1 MQQNT
6 ITTTILGLAAT
17 TAILLNGAAADFTI
31 YLGNTNEIDNPGIS
45 FSAAGMQVHDH
56 APLDCS
62 EVSDMV
68 TISTPSDNDASS
80 GGWACDG
87 CNADA
92 VRDWDVQRFEMYN
105 GDDAVGS
112 ETDNPI
118 PLFSSATGSVTL
130 YQTDGTNY
138 DMRDSDDNL
147 LGTCTRPEDPQEMDC
162 SEVIAA
168 TFLTHAFS
176 CTSDLTPNAEL

>member
-6 ITTTILGLAAT
+6 TTTTILGLAAT

-118 PLFSSATGSVTL
+118 PLFSSATGSVSTL
-130 YQTDGTNY
+130 YSSTFPSTPFVYLPGVVMST
-138 DMRDSDDNL
+138 SIL
-147 LGTCTRPEDPQEMDC
+147 SSTTCRGEKA
-162 SEVIAA
+162 S
-168 TFLTHAFS
+168 
-176 CTSDLTPNAEL
+176 NKW